1 MYLQQIL
8 LEGLTL
14 TMIGLVCPT
23 LLLCLGDKNDT
34 GMVPVTSH
42 HTEQLQK
49 ILLPYHTIPYHTI
62 AYLFP
67 YLVLLAVYQN

>member
-34 GMVPVTSH
+34 GTSH

-49 ILLPYHTIPYHTI
+49 ILLPYHTI